1 MAFRLYLFTS
11 VAEPEVTYAPLLLW
25 LLFQEETA
33 TDVALKVVG
42 SLLVPLPLS
51 NRANA
56 RLDISQLLQNLSVA
70 FDDVLLLIFPYNHVE
85 GATHGEWA
93 PNHNNIL
100 IIWPSRLHIHRC
112 KIRITVLLSN
122 CLLVDLVPRSVSDLG
137 TAHLTIGLNINKA
150 TLR

>member
-1 MAFRLYLFTS
+1 MFTS

-56 RLDISQLLQNLSVA
+56 RLDISQLLQNLLKKGKKVSG
-70 FDDVLLLIFPYNHVE
+70 LIFKKFE
-85 GATHGEWA
+85 A
-93 PNHNNIL
+93 PSYGKFL
-100 IIWPSRLHIHRC
+100 Y
-112 KIRITVLLSN
+112 LLC
-122 CLLVDLVPRSVSDLG
+122 CLQ
-137 TAHLTIGLNINKA
+137 
-150 TLR
+150 